1 MTDLTRRSFNQG
13 VGSLALL
20 AGPAAWA
27 CGSATGGNATGANAA
42 AAPSAAPPSPSP
54 VDAPL
59 ASAQPG
65 APARPGATA
74 RVPLGRTGLSI
85 PRLAMGTGS
94 NGWARE
100 SDQTRLGER
109 EFVKLMRH
117 GAERGA
123 QFIDAADLYGSHPFV
138 KASFRELDRDRVT
151 LLTKIWF
158 TEAPNMTPTETAR
171 PEVERFRQELGVDQL
186 DIVLIHCV
194 TDPAWPTRQARMR
207 DELSDLKA
215 RGIVRAVGCSC
226 HSHAA
231 LRVAAEDPWVEV
243 IFARIN
249 PGRKRMDGDA
259 SVEEVK
265 ATLKLARAN
274 GKGVVGMKIYGAG
287 DWTSPEQRRASL
299 DQALNGGLVDAM
311 TIGHVSSAQF
321 DGTVS
326 NIEAVLKAGGGDGR
340 AAVSG

>member
-1 MTDLTRRSFNQG
+1 
-13 VGSLALL
+13 
-20 AGPAAWA
+20 
-27 CGSATGGNATGANAA
+27 
-42 AAPSAAPPSPSP
+42 
-54 VDAPL
+54 
-59 ASAQPG
+59 
-65 APARPGATA
+65 
-74 RVPLGRTGLSI
+74 
-85 PRLAMGTGS
+85 MGTGS

-117 GAERGA
+117 GTERGA
-123 QFIDAADLYGSHPFV
+123 EFIDAADLYGSHPFV
-138 KASFRELDRDRVT
+138 KASFRELDRDSVT

-158 TEAPNMTPTETAR
+158 SKAPNMTPTETAR

-186 DIVLIHCV
+186 DIVLVHCV
-194 TDPAWPTRQARMR
+194 TDPAWPKLQARMR
-207 DELSDLKA
+207 DELSELKA
-215 RGIVRAVGCSC
+215 RGVVRAVGCSC

-249 PGRKRMDGDA
+249 PGHKRMDSDA
-259 SVEEVK
+259 SVEQV
-265 ATLKLARAN
+265 ADTLKLARAN

-299 DQALNGGLVDAM
+299 DYALHGGLVDAM

-321 DGTVS
+321 DDTVA
-326 NIEAVLKAGGGDGR
+326 NIEAVLASRSTAPG
-340 AAVSG
+340 

>member
-1 MTDLTRRSFNQG
+1 MADLSRRSFNQAL
-13 VGSLALL
+13 GSLAL
-20 AGPAAWA
+20 ATGPGAWA
-27 CGSATGGNATGANAA
+27 CSAITASNPAETAGVSSPNAA
-42 AAPSAAPPSPSP
+42 PGEAPPTPAQTT
-54 VDAPL
+54 APR
-59 ASAQPG
+59 A
-65 APARPGATA
+65 GATDP
-74 RVPLGRTGLSI
+74 VPLGRTGLMV

-100 SDQTRLGER
+100 SDQTRLGEP

-138 KASFRELDRDRVT
+138 KATFRELDRDAVT

-158 TEAPNMTPTETAR
+158 SKAPNMTPTETAR
-171 PEVERFRQELGVDQL
+171 PEVERFRRELGVDQL
-186 DIVLIHCV
+186 DVVLIHCV
-194 TDPAWPTRQARMR
+194 TDPAWPKLQARMR
-207 DELSDLKA
+207 DELSELKA
-215 RGIVRAVGCSC
+215 RGVVRAVGCSC

-249 PGRKRMDGDA
+249 PGHQRMDDDA
-259 SVEEVK
+259 SVAQV
-265 ATLKLARAN
+265 ADTLRLARAN

-287 DWTSPEQRRASL
+287 DWAKPEQRRASL
-299 DQALNGGLVDAM
+299 DNALHGGLVDAM

-321 DGTVS
+321 DDTVAS
-326 NIEAVLKAGGGDGR
+326 IESLLKAGPGS
-340 AAVSG
+340 AAPARG

>member
-1 MTDLTRRSFNQG
+1 MTDLTRRSFNQA

-27 CGSATGGNATGANAA
+27 CTPATGANAA
-42 AAPSAAPPSPSP
+42 AAPSGPPSSPSP
-54 VDAPL
+54 AGLP
-59 ASAQPG
+59 AQPG
-65 APARPGATA
+65 APAQPVALGATA
-74 RVPLGRTGLSI
+74 PVPLGRTGLSV

-109 EFVKLMRH
+109 QFVKLMRH

-151 LLTKIWF
+151 LLSKIWF
-158 TEAPNMTPTETAR
+158 TQAPNMTPTETAR

-207 DELSDLKA
+207 DELSELKA
-215 RGIVRAVGCSC
+215 RGVVRAVGCSC

-249 PGRKRMDGDA
+249 PGHKRMDSDA
-259 SVEEVK
+259 SVEQV
-265 ATLKLARAN
+265 ADTLKLARAN

-299 DQALNGGLVDAM
+299 DYALHGGLVDAM
-311 TIGHVSSAQF
+311 TIGHVSAAQF
-321 DGTVS
+321 DDTVA
-326 NIEAVLKAGGGDGR
+326 NIEAVLKAGASS
-340 AAVSG
+340 AAVGG

>member
-1 MTDLTRRSFNQG
+1 MTDLTRRSFNHA

-27 CGSATGGNATGANAA
+27 CGSATRGDLA
-42 AAPSAAPPSPSP
+42 AAPSSPSSGE
-54 VDAPL
+54 A
-59 ASAQPG
+59 G
-65 APARPGATA
+65 APAQPAATATATA
-74 RVPLGRTGLSI
+74 RVPLGRTGLSV

-94 NGWARE
+94 NGWARA

-138 KASFRELDRDRVT
+138 KAAFRELDRGQIT

-158 TEAPNMTPTETAR
+158 TQAPNMTPTETAR

-194 TDPAWPTRQARMR
+194 TDPAWPTQQARMR
-207 DELSDLKA
+207 DELSELKA

-231 LRVAAEDPWVEV
+231 LRAAAEDPWVEV

-249 PGRKRMDGDA
+249 PGRKRMDSDA
-259 SVEEVK
+259 SIDQVQS
-265 ATLKLARAN
+265 TLKLARAN

-287 DWTSPEQRRASL
+287 DWTSLDQRRASL
-299 DQALNGGLVDAM
+299 DSALHGGHVDAM

-321 DGTVS
+321 DDTVAS
-326 NIEAVLKAGGGDGR
+326 IEALLKAGGGVGQ
-340 AAVSG
+340 AATSAG